1 MGLMGDGAKS
11 APVLGDGV
19 WDTAAGE
26 SKNNRGDASGS
37 FDPKEIAC
45 TAIAGVFGAGSGH
58 RVHRVVGN
66 FCEMDRHTWPS
77 VGLLSDA
84 DPGSGLIAYVFV

>member
-11 APVLGDGV
+11 APVLADGV

-26 SKNNRGDASGS
+26 SKNYRGDASGS
-37 FDPKEIAC
+37 FDPEEIAC
-45 TAIAGVFGAGSGH
+45 TAIAGVFGAGSRR

-66 FCEMDRHTWPS
+66 FCEMDGHTWPS
-77 VGLLSDA
+77 LGLLSDA
-84 DPGSGLIAYVFV
+84 NPGSSVIANVFV